1 MYNFSAGKDG
11 SHGLD
16 LSFSTHLFL
25 LEGVWNSSLESQ
37 IVSRAHRM
45 GATGSVKVREFCVE
59 IFFFSVLK
67 RGSSALFIYIFF
79 ELSNRNHTA
88 KGHTIDNEGY
98 N

>member
-1 MYNFSAGKDG
+1 MIYHFYVGKDG

-45 GATGSVKVREFCVE
+45 GATGSVKVRDVCVE
-59 IFFFSVLK
+59 IFFFFFPILSLEEEQFSLVY
-67 RGSSALFIYIFF
+67 FIFF
-79 ELSNRNHTA
+79 RNM
-88 KGHTIDNEGY
+88 
-98 N
+98 